1 MPQITL
7 IHYTGKGHLDPL
19 YAAKLLAFTKETRLQ
34 MTPGGF
40 DAFMM
45 KPAVEILDALKYM
58 SNTIPSSWE
67 FVDVVFLINNLSRT
81 TAQQVTRSR
90 EVAFGPEVERKA
102 SFAMQSQRV
111 TDMSDVTWDLPGD
124 PRFDD
129 VGTPD
134 PTPSQETF
142 QEAMSTAVQ
151 YYSELVEHGMSL
163 EDARDLLPGGVH
175 CNLVAKYNFRT
186 FVEMIRARNSLRVQG
201 PYRSI
206 VLQMKAAVLEVWPWA
221 EPFFVPKQSKAI
233 SLLEEVALELKQQEG
248 AMYQGAAGKL
258 AKAADL
264 LKGE

>member
-1 MPQITL
+1 MPQVNL
-7 IHYTGKGHLDPL
+7 IHFTGKGHPDPL

-34 MTPGGF
+34 MNPAGF
-40 DAFMM
+40 DAFMA
-45 KPAVEILDALKYM
+45 KPDAEILEAMNYM
-58 SNTIPSSWE
+58 TSTIASSWE

-111 TDMSDVTWDLPGD
+111 TDMSDVSY
-124 PRFDD
+124 D
-129 VGTPD
+129 VP
-134 PTPSQETF
+134 
-142 QEAMSTAVQ
+142 EALGNSENGRWYASAMEDQIGVYSLAVEE
-151 YYSELVEHGMSL
+151 YGMTL

-186 FVEMIRARNSLRVQG
+186 FVEMIRARDSLRVQG
-201 PYRSI
+201 PYVSI
-206 VLQMKAAVLEVWPWA
+206 VQQMKAAVLEVWPWSA
-221 EPFFVPKQSKAI
+221 PFFVPKQTKAI
-233 SLLEEVALELKQQEG
+233 ELIEAVARELKTAG
-248 AMYQGAAGKL
+248 AVYQGPAGKL

>member
-1 MPQITL
+1 MPQVTL
-7 IHYTGKGHLDPL
+7 IHYTGRGHLDPL

-40 DAFMM
+40 DQFMA
-45 KPAVEILDALKYM
+45 KPATEVLEALSYM

-111 TDMSDVTWDLPGD
+111 TDMSDVTWDVPPGLSGD
-124 PRFDD
+124 QANIFNTRMD
-129 VGTPD
+129 
-134 PTPSQETF
+134 
-142 QEAMSTAVQ
+142 AAVQ
-151 YYSELVEHGMSL
+151 RYSDSVIEGMSL

-186 FVEMIRARNSLRVQG
+186 FVEMIRARESLRVQG
-201 PYRSI
+201 PYVSI
-206 VLQMKAAVLEVWPWA
+206 VQQMKAAVLDVWPWA
-221 EPFFVPKQSKAI
+221 EPFFVPKQQKAI
-233 SLLEEVALELKQQEG
+233 ALIEAVAFELKAQPG
-248 AMYQGAAGKL
+248 AVYAGPAGQL